1 MSRLLLVLLLALP
14 LTALARD
21 WQVDPAGS
29 TLGFRGT
36 YQGEAFEGH
45 FKAFDA
51 SISYDPANLASANV
65 VVTVDLASADTGSSE
80 RDETL
85 QGSDFFAT
93 AKFPQARF
101 TTTTFS
107 GEGAAVQAQGNLT
120 LRDTT
125 RPVVLTVR
133 FTPQGADAAT
143 LDVDTTLER
152 KDFGLGTSADWADIG
167 NDVPVHAH
175 LVLKAK

>member
-1 MSRLLLVLLLALP
+1 MSRLLLALLLALP
-14 LTALARD
+14 LPALARE

-36 YQGEAFEGH
+36 YQDEAFEGR
-45 FKAFDA
+45 FGKFDA
-51 SISYDPANLASANV
+51 AISYDPANLASARF

-85 QGSDFFAT
+85 QGGDFFAT
-93 AKFPQARF
+93 SKFPQARF

-107 GEGAAVQAQGNLT
+107 GAGATVKAQGNLT
-120 LRDTT
+120 LRDIT

-133 FTPQGADAAT
+133 FTPQGADGAT
-143 LDVDTTLER
+143 LDVDTTLAR
-152 KDFGLGTSADWADIG
+152 KDFGLGTSDDWADIG
-167 NDVPVHAH
+167 SDVPVHAH